1 MMYKT
6 LLLDDEP
13 RALEVLDYHLR
24 PYDKLNIVA
33 RCGDLQSAIQAA
45 RQHQPQLAILDIQ
58 VHREEIYPLLDEL
71 ALLTNRPAIIFVTAH
86 ARKHIQRIVDS
97 CSQRF
102 QFGYLSKPVESDLL
116 ATQLERF
123 FTGGNSAQRLV
134 KKDKLVISRGKA
146 QHLIAFK
153 DIVYTESAG
162 NYTDVYYQEEER
174 LRKVVFTGSLNS
186 LMEELPGPLFYRI
199 SARHCINT
207 SFLRGTENNYSFCVL
222 ETKGLKESVRLV
234 IPEKKRAR
242 FRREVL

>member
-1 MMYKT
+1 MYKT

-13 RALEVLDYHLR
+13 RALDVLEYHLR

-33 RCGDLQSAIQAA
+33 RCGDLQEAIRAA
-45 RQHQPQLAILDIQ
+45 RQHQPQLAILDIE
-58 VHREEIYPLLDEL
+58 VNREAIYPLLDEL
-71 ALLTNRPAIIFVTAH
+71 ALLTNSPAIIFVTAH
-86 ARKHIQRIVDS
+86 GKKHLQRIVDS

-116 ATQLERF
+116 AIQLERF
-123 FTGGNSAQRLV
+123 FTGHVSAQHLA

-153 DIVYTESAG
+153 DIVYAKSAG

-174 LRKVVFTGSLNS
+174 LRKVVFAGSLNS
-186 LMEELPGPLFYRI
+186 LVKELPAPMFYRI

-207 SFLRGTENNYSFCVL
+207 TFLRGTENNYGFCLL
-222 ETKGLKESVRLV
+222 EGKGFKESVRLV
-234 IPEKKRAR
+234 IPEKRRAK
-242 FRREVL
+242 FRRDVL